1 MILRK
6 FLSACPFVAIL
17 RGVTPEQAPA
27 IVETLAKAGFRII
40 EVPLNS
46 PRPYDSI
53 EVIAR
58 QFGKDLLVG
67 AGTVLVE
74 DEVDTVYAAGG
85 ELIVSPNFNAAV
97 VGRAKILG
105 LTSLPGVA
113 TPSEAFAA
121 LAAGADG
128 LKMFPAETMPP
139 KVVKAWRAVLPRG
152 TLLLPVGGILPD
164 NAIVAYLDAGADGF
178 GLGSAL
184 YRHGTTLAEIRT
196 SAEAFVARAASSGD

>member
-6 FLSACPFVAIL
+6 LLSACPFVAIL
-17 RGVTPEQAPA
+17 RGVTPEQAPV
-27 IVETLAKAGFRII
+27 IVETLAKTGFRIV

-53 EVIAR
+53 KIIAR
-58 QFGKDLLVG
+58 QFGKDVLIG
-67 AGTVLVE
+67 AGTVLAE
-74 DEVDTVYAAGG
+74 RDVDAVHAAGG

-97 VGRAKILG
+97 VGRAKTLG
-105 LTSLPGVA
+105 LTTLPGVA

-128 LKMFPAETMPP
+128 LKMFPAEMMPP
-139 KVVKAWRAVLPRG
+139 KVVKAWRAVLPLD
-152 TLLLPVGGILPD
+152 TLLLPVGGISPD
-164 NAIVAYLDAGADGF
+164 KSIVDYLDAGANGF

-184 YRHGTTLAEIRT
+184 FRPGATLAEIQT
-196 SAEAFVARAASSGD
+196 SADAFVAITAR